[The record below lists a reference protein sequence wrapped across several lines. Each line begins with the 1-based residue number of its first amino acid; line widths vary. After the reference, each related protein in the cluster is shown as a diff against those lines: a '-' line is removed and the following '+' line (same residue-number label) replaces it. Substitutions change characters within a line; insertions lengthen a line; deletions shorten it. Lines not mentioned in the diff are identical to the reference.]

1 MKIELC
7 RRDIM
12 CIVNH
17 INAALHEIL
26 SADIVHILP
35 KIKFGLLEMVIKC
48 LSLFVIEQFK
58 WFTKIS
64 VFITETW
71 NWKLFTF
78 PISFLDFFC
87 LLQKLL
93 RALWIEMKYLYSK
106 IARKLLY
113 WDPNCHNWL
122 LKVLN
127 VFNTEYI

>member
-58 WFTKIS
+58 
-64 VFITETW
+64 
-71 NWKLFTF
+71 
-78 PISFLDFFC
+78 
-87 LLQKLL
+87 
-93 RALWIEMKYLYSK
+93 
-106 IARKLLY
+106 
-113 WDPNCHNWL
+113 
-122 LKVLN
+122 
-127 VFNTEYI
+127 